1 MMSHEENEDIES
13 LKEEK
18 NIQQNNNILA
28 DSKYRSFKQ
37 IVNNFYNERMEEIKQ
52 EEEKAEETERV
63 KIEPRVIYDKFNNTL

>member
-52 EEEKAEETERV
+52 EEEKAEETETT
-63 KIEPRVIYDKFNNTL
+63 EEN